1 MTSVSIAA
9 ASLSPAR
16 RMWAVGVIACV
27 MVLELIDMTIL
38 NVAIPT
44 LRDDFGASP
53 SHVQWM
59 VAGYT
64 TVFALLLITTGRLGD
79 IFGYKRMLMIGMA
92 GFTLSSLLCG
102 VAPTPDALVAARLLQ
117 GLTGALMVP
126 QGTSL
131 IQVMFPPHERMKPLA
146 VYGLLGGLATMLG
159 PVIGGVI
166 IGANLFGLGWRPI
179 FLVNLPI
186 GLVALAAA
194 FTVLPDG
201 RSSGAP
207 KLDWTGTM
215 LSTATLFALL
225 FPLIQGNRAG
235 WPLWSFAMLACAI
248 PFAWLLVRHTRSRAL
263 TDRPSL
269 IEPAVLGVRPFRVG
283 LSVTIVF
290 QIASTG
296 FIFIL
301 PVALQSGLGM
311 SATDSGLVHL
321 PMALAVAAGIGLLS
335 RRLLPRLGTRM
346 MTFGAFAMV
355 VGIGLVGLVVY
366 GHPTGPAQLYGP
378 MFLTGFG
385 MGLMVGPLP
394 PCTLSDVDVAHAG
407 AGSGMLKT
415 VQQLGA
421 ALGVVLIGNLFFS
434 LGGSGDAAAIIAAY
448 LTTLGAIAVLLVIA
462 GLMALRFPGNLRLL
476 SPQPSPQPSVVT
488 AAP

>member
-1 MTSVSIAA
+1 MTSAA
-9 ASLSPAR
+9 ISATGFTPAR
-16 RMWAVGVIACV
+16 RLWAVGVIACV
-27 MVLELIDMTIL
+27 MVLELIDMTVL

-44 LRDDFGASP
+44 LRDEFGASP

-79 IFGYKRMLMIGMA
+79 IFGYKRMLMIGVA

-117 GLTGALMVP
+117 GLTGAMMVP

-131 IQVMFPPHERMKPLA
+131 IQVMFAPHERMKPLA
-146 VYGLLGGLATMLG
+146 IYGLLGGLATMLG
-159 PVIGGVI
+159 PVVGGAI
-166 IGANLFGLGWRPI
+166 IGADWFGLGWRPI

-186 GLVALAAA
+186 GITALAVA
-194 FTVLPDG
+194 FFVLPEG
-201 RSSGAP
+201 RSTDAP
-207 KLDWTGTM
+207 KLDWTGTF
-215 LSTATLFALL
+215 LSMSALFALL
-225 FPLIQGNRAG
+225 FPLIQSNRVG
-235 WPLWSFAMLACAI
+235 WPLWSVAMLAASV
-248 PFAWLLVRHTRSRAL
+248 PLGWLLWRHTMNRKHSGGP
-263 TDRPSL
+263 TL
-269 IEPAVLGVRPFRVG
+269 IEPAVLGVPAFRVG
-283 LSVTIVF
+283 LSVTILF

-311 SATDSGLVHL
+311 SATDSGLAHL
-321 PMALAVAAGIGLLS
+321 PMALAVAVGIGLLS

-346 MTFGAFAMV
+346 MTIGSLIMA
-355 VGIGLVGLVVY
+355 VGIGLVGLLVQ
-366 GHPTGPAQLYGP
+366 GGGFSSPTPLYGP

-385 MGLMVGPLP
+385 MGLVVGPLP

-407 AGSGMLKT
+407 AGSGLLKT
-415 VQQLGA
+415 VQQLGS
-421 ALGVVLIGNLFFS
+421 ALGVALIGNLFFA
-434 LGGSGDAAAIIAAY
+434 LGGSGDAAAILGAYLQTLMAIAA
-448 LTTLGAIAVLLVIA
+448 LLVAA
-462 GLMALRFPGNLRLL
+462 GLLALRFPPNLRLL
-476 SPQPSPQPSVVT
+476 APQSSVVT

>member
-1 MTSVSIAA
+1 
-9 ASLSPAR
+9 
-16 RMWAVGVIACV
+16 MWAVAVIACV
-27 MVLELIDMTIL
+27 MVLELIDMTVL

-92 GFTLSSLLCG
+92 GFTLSSMLCG
-102 VAPTPDALVAARLLQ
+102 VAPTPNTLVAARLLQ
-117 GLTGALMVP
+117 GLTGAMMVP

-131 IQVMFPPHERMKPLA
+131 IQIMFAPHERMKPLA
-146 VYGLLGGLATMLG
+146 IYGLLGGLATMLG
-159 PVIGGVI
+159 PVIGGLI
-166 IGANLFGLGWRPI
+166 IGADWFGLGWRPI

-186 GLVALAAA
+186 GIVTLAVA
-194 FTVLPDG
+194 FFVLPEG
-201 RSSGAP
+201 RSSEAP
-207 KLDWTGTM
+207 KLDWTGTL
-215 LSTATLFALL
+215 LSTSALFALL

-235 WPLWSFAMLACAI
+235 WPLWSFAMMAASI
-248 PFAWLLVRHTRSRAL
+248 PLGWLLLRHTVNRKHAGGP
-263 TDRPSL
+263 TL
-269 IEPAVLGVRPFRVG
+269 IEPAVLSVRAFRVG
-283 LSVTIVF
+283 LSVTILF

-311 SATDSGLVHL
+311 SATDAGLAHL
-321 PMALAVAAGIGLLS
+321 PLALAVALGIGLLS

-346 MTFGAFAMV
+346 MTIGSFIMA
-355 VGIGLVGLVVY
+355 VGIGLVGMVVQA
-366 GHPTGPAQLYGP
+366 GGFTSPVPLYGP

-385 MGLMVGPLP
+385 MGLVVGPLP

-407 AGSGMLKT
+407 AGSGLLKT

-421 ALGVVLIGNLFFS
+421 ALGVALIGNLFFT

-448 LTTLGAIAVLLVIA
+448 FQTLVAIAVLLVAA
-462 GLMALRFPGNLRLL
+462 GLLALRFPPDLRLMAG
-476 SPQPSPQPSVVT
+476 QPSVVA

>member
-1 MTSVSIAA
+1 MAFTVTDS
-9 ASLSPAR
+9 ASALSPAR

-27 MVLELIDMTIL
+27 MVLELIDMTVL

-79 IFGYKRMLMIGMA
+79 IFGYKRMLMLGMA

-102 VAPTPDALVAARLLQ
+102 IAPTPDTLVAARLLQ
-117 GLTGALMVP
+117 GFTGALMVP

-131 IQVMFPPHERMKPLA
+131 IQVMFAPHERMKPLA
-146 VYGLLGGLATMLG
+146 IYGLLGGLATMLG
-159 PVIGGVI
+159 PVIGGAI
-166 IGANLFGLGWRPI
+166 IGANWFGLGWRPI

-186 GLVALAAA
+186 GLAALVVASL
-194 FTVLPDG
+194 VLPEG
-201 RSSGAP
+201 RSSSAP
-207 KLDWTGTM
+207 KLDWTGTL
-215 LSTATLFALL
+215 LSMAALFALL
-225 FPLIQGNRAG
+225 FPLIQGNRSG
-235 WPLWSFAMLACAI
+235 WPLWSLAMLAAAV
-248 PFAWLLVRHTRSRAL
+248 PLGWLLVRHTRGRAQAG
-263 TDRPSL
+263 RPTL
-269 IEPAVLGVRPFRVG
+269 IEPAVLKVHPFRVG
-283 LSVTIVF
+283 LSVTILF

-301 PVALQSGLGM
+301 PVALQSGLGL
-311 SATDSGLVHL
+311 SATDSGLAHL
-321 PMALAVAAGIGLLS
+321 PMALAVALGIGLLS

-346 MTFGAFAMV
+346 MTFGSFIMIA
-355 VGIGLVGLVVY
+355 GIALVGLVVRS
-366 GHPTGPAQLYGP
+366 GSLAGPDALYGP

-385 MGLMVGPLP
+385 MGLVVGPLP

-407 AGSGMLKT
+407 AGSGLLKT

-421 ALGVVLIGNLFFS
+421 ALGVALVGNLFFS
-434 LGGSGDAAAIIAAY
+434 LGGSGTGAAIIDAY
-448 LTTLGAIAVLLVIA
+448 LQTLVAIAALLLAA
-462 GLMALRFPGNLRLL
+462 GLLALRFPGNLRLL
-476 SPQPSPQPSVVT
+476 APQSPVAA